1 MIQYFRPHGAGLAP
15 ATGPGEESTSVW
27 IDLKDPDR
35 ATIDRIEEEI
45 GAELPTLADM
55 QEIEASS
62 RLYIENGVGFLTATV
77 PYGFEDNDGQ
87 LAPVAFVVTPTRL
100 VTIRHHEHKAF
111 LAFPT
116 RASQAAAGC
125 ASANGVL
132 LGLLDAITDRIA
144 DILERCARDID
155 GLSRSIFRPSESPQ
169 AKSRDFQKLLEM
181 IGQRGDTVSKLRES
195 LSSLERLFGFLGQV
209 TLNAKAPRDV
219 RQYVKTLTRDT
230 HSMIEYAEFLSQK
243 ITLLLDASLGMI
255 SIEQSGIIKIFS
267 VVAVVF
273 LPPTLIASIYG
284 MNFAVMPELALS
296 YGYPLAIVLMII
308 SAILPYLFFKNRGW
322 L

>member
-1 MIQYFRPHGAGLAP
+1 MIQYFRASGAGLATVP
-15 ATGPGEESTSVW
+15 SGEEQSAVW
-27 IDLKDPDR
+27 VDLKDPDR
-35 ATIDRIEEEI
+35 ESIRQIEAEI

-100 VTIRHHEHKAF
+100 VTIRHHDHKAF
-111 LAFPT
+111 LLFPL

-125 ASANGVL
+125 ATANGVL
-132 LGLLDAITDRIA
+132 LGLLDAVTDRIA

-155 GLSRSIFRPSESPQ
+155 GLSRAIFRPSDAPQ
-169 AKSRDFQKLLEM
+169 GKSRDFQKLLET
-181 IGQRGDTVSKLRES
+181 IGQQGDTVSKLRES
-195 LSSLERLFGFLGQV
+195 LSSLERVFGFLGQV
-209 TLNAKAPRDV
+209 TLQTKAPRDI

-255 SIEQSGIIKIFS
+255 SIEQSDIIKIFS
-267 VVAVVF
+267 VVAFVF

-284 MNFAVMPELALS
+284 MNFEVMPELSLS
-296 YGYPLAIVLMII
+296 YGYPMALGLMVV
-308 SAILPYLFFKNRGW
+308 SAILPYLFFKSRGW